1 MDFSLILKIAIVG
14 IIISILNQ
22 ILKQTGR
29 DELAFLSSL
38 AGIILVLF
46 WLLPYLTE
54 LFVTIDRI
62 ISMVN

>member
-1 MDFSLILKIAIVG
+1 MDFSLILKIAVVG

-54 LFVTIDRI
+54 LFVAIDRI

>member
-1 MDFSLILKIAIVG
+1 MDFNLILKIAVVG

-46 WLLPYLTE
+46 WLLPYLSE

-62 ISMVN
+62 ISMVS

>member
-1 MDFSLILKIAIVG
+1 MDFSLILKIAVVG

-38 AGIILVLF
+38 AGLVLVLF

-54 LFVTIDRI
+54 LFVTIERLFI
-62 ISMVN
+62 MVN

>member
-1 MDFSLILKIAIVG
+1 MDFSLILKIAVVG

-38 AGIILVLF
+38 A
-46 WLLPYLTE
+46 
-54 LFVTIDRI
+54 DRK
-62 ISMVN
+62 SVV

>member
-1 MDFSLILKIAIVG
+1 MDFSLILKIAVVG

-29 DELAFLSSL
+29 EELAFLSSL

-46 WLLPYLTE
+46 WLLPYLSE
-54 LFVTIDRI
+54 LFITIDRI
-62 ISMVN
+62 ISMVS